1 MRPRLPHRIDIEQV
15 KHTQD
20 PRTGE
25 IVTTWQTYCNNIP
38 AKVTAMSGRE
48 LIAAQAE
55 QSEINARIQVN
66 FDPHIVPT
74 MRAKHRGKIYSFH
87 GVLPD
92 HVTGLRWLTI
102 PSTAGV
108 NDE

>member
-15 KHTQD
+15 VHAQD
-20 PRTGE
+20 PTTGE
-25 IVTTWQTYCNNIP
+25 VTTSWQLYRASVA
-38 AKVTAMSGRE
+38 AKVAALSGRE

-55 QSEINARIQVN
+55 QSQVTARIQVN
-66 FDPHIVPT
+66 FDPLIVPT
-74 MRAKHRGKIYSFH
+74 MRAKHRGQIYSFH

-92 HVTGLRWLTI
+92 HVTGLKWLTI
-102 PSTAGV
+102 PATAGV